1 MSGRKWCNSLRSCSP
16 ALFWVLDGH
25 SSHQPSPTSPMLPTL
40 TQLLTLPTP
49 DFTMPYNAIMIV
61 STLLGLF
68 FGWLFNMM
76 YHKVHLWQ
84 PGEEVIGKK
93 RRIRAKVLN
102 GAKMLVYKMKGIWKM
117 LTTKLPPPDT
127 GINHKPKQE

>member
-1 MSGRKWCNSLRSCSP
+1 
-16 ALFWVLDGH
+16 
-25 SSHQPSPTSPMLPTL
+25 MLPTL

-102 GAKMLVYKMKGIWKM
+102 GVKTLVHKMKGIWER
-117 LTTKLPPPDT
+117 LTTKLPPSTD
-127 GINHKPKQE
+127 INHKPKQE

>member
-1 MSGRKWCNSLRSCSP
+1 
-16 ALFWVLDGH
+16 
-25 SSHQPSPTSPMLPTL
+25 MLPTL

-84 PGEEVIGKK
+84 PGDEVIGRK
-93 RRIRAKVLN
+93 RKLRAKVIGGVEALAGRLN
-102 GAKMLVYKMKGIWKM
+102 GAYERVKATLLAG
-117 LTTKLPPPDT
+117 TTI
-127 GINHKPKQE
+127 GHKPNQE